1 MSSGTEVAMPPLSI
15 PDSHA
20 LEVPCGAV
28 LAGERYKLQLFSA
41 LVKTFWKVVL
51 NHCGKT

>member
-1 MSSGTEVAMPPLSI
+1 MSSGAEVAMPPHSI

-28 LAGERYKLQLFSA
+28 LAGERYKQLFSA

-51 NHCGKT
+51 NHCRKT